1 MPQSASA
8 TYNPNAEQP
17 YQAYQAPEVAPPN
30 PSPVAPSNPP
40 FQFTGAPI
48 SKVGAIAGALDNI
61 FRGYMQGKAQSEV
74 KKAMQIKAKSDNLQA
89 SYEQDAKRL
98 YSLAQAGVPKDDPE
112 FKTAVQAVQGS
123 WGALQDWIGS
133 HVNTDDGS
141 KKKSKSKSS
150 QSAAGQPAAGQP
162 QQDTTLQ
169 DLQSQDP
176 KVKAAALFKLQ
187 QKFGPPVMAQV
198 AQFYTPQAEAA
209 RKNASAQ
216 ANLDSGDLAHQG
228 VIQTARAK
236 IDELNKKPQAQ
247 WTPEDWTSYNQ
258 AQQQIEPR
266 KPGDEAKIQA
276 DEILRRHAGKPDA
289 PFTEAEKETM
299 RAAGWK
305 IDANLKHQVTR
316 LGEII
321 EFDEEGNPTV
331 LRPSQPEYQTHGRGG
346 SGGGAGKN
354 SPEAVKAKLKEA
366 FPDASDEEIENM
378 ARQKMFGKN
387 IASEG
392 NLASLASSK
401 DPAKQ
406 QQFDSAILDNAVTNL
421 RGLADYKE
429 MPDFDDALAN
439 ILGKDEEGQYHYRPY
454 VAAARKDGGYSG
466 NVSLMD
472 TKDSKTPSLQK
483 MERDLQRLIL
493 TAVTQ
498 AANKTIGQGDRAAA
512 LRRMAPIVGKAP
524 STAGSGPAASPQP
537 QAAQPGAAASSPSPS
552 GASAGGDKPK
562 KRTIYQHGVAHSWV
576 ELTDDEAKQL
586 ANDSDFKAQGGTIK

>member
-1 MPQSASA
+1 MPQNGNN

-17 YQAYQAPEVAPPN
+17 YQPYQAPEVAPPT

-48 SKVGAIAGALDNI
+48 SKVGAIAGVLDNL

-74 KKAMQIKAKSDNLQA
+74 KKAMQIKSKSDNLQA

-98 YSLAQAGVPKDDPE
+98 YSLAQSGIPKDDPE
-112 FKTAVQAVQGS
+112 FIKATQAVQGS
-123 WGALQDWIGS
+123 WGALQDWVGS
-133 HVNTDDGS
+133 HVNSDDGS

-150 QSAAGQPAAGQP
+150 QPAAGQP

-187 QKFGPPVMAQV
+187 QKFGPPVMAQIT
-198 AQFYTPQAEAA
+198 QFYTPQAEAA
-209 RKNASAQ
+209 RKNATAQ
-216 ANLDSGDLAHQG
+216 ANLDSGDIAHQS
-228 VIQTARAK
+228 VVQAARAK
-236 IDELNKKPQAQ
+236 IDELNKTPQAQ
-247 WTPEDWTSYNQ
+247 WTPENWTAYNQ

-276 DEILRRHAGKPDA
+276 DEILRRHSGKPDA
-289 PFTEAEKETM
+289 PFTDAEKETM

-305 IDANLKHQVTR
+305 IDANLKHQVTKT
-316 LGEII
+316 GEII
-321 EFDEEGNPTV
+321 EFDDDGSPTI
-331 LRPSQPEYQTHGRGG
+331 LRPSQPEYENHGRGG

-421 RGLADYKE
+421 RSLPDYKD
-429 MPDFDDALAN
+429 MANFDDALAN
-439 ILGKDEEGQYHYRPY
+439 IVGKDDAGQYHYRPS
-454 VAAARKDGGYSG
+454 VADPRDDGGYSG
-466 NVSLMD
+466 NIALKDGKD
-472 TKDSKTPSLQK
+472 TKMSLQK
-483 MERDLQRLIL
+483 MERDLQRLIM

-498 AANKTIGQGDRAAA
+498 AANRTIGQGDRAAA
-512 LRRMAPIVGKAP
+512 LRRMAPIVGRTQ
-524 STAGSGPAASPQP
+524 STTGSGAGASPRSE
-537 QAAQPGAAASSPSPS
+537 AAQPGAAASSPSPS
-552 GASAGGDKPK
+552 GGSKQHSKGTVKRSAFLKANPGATKEDWEAVKPQLQNQGYDTK
-562 KRTIYQHGVAHSWV
+562 
-576 ELTDDEAKQL
+576 DE
-586 ANDSDFKAQGGTIK
+586 